1 MAKTKKWFYGYELL
15 EILDWTPTE
24 LLHHIKNGLPC
35 YNNLIDRQIFDIDS
49 LPRRYKTIEEITE
62 ETNKSF
68 ELCDPPR
75 PPSSLIEHSFKTQK
89 GTPIYPKDG
98 SEVMNFTLPTGNA
111 EALRLFEKIKAFR
124 FKNNDLS
131 IYLNNNSIHFD
142 SLLNSGPPST
152 ATEAQSAKSMDI
164 ESLSMTYISDNEIKI
179 RYSNATKIYDKKQL
193 GFKKQGN
200 SKIWNEFV
208 KALESKDHFYYV
220 GKSKTASYELA
231 QKNLKDIN
239 EKLISFFNKEYP
251 FKLPNNF
258 KLYENVKSEK
268 PGTYKFKF
276 AINNPSDINNKY
288 DNLSKDDLISKIE
301 KLSEQFSE
309 YEKNGNDKE
318 ADKTNIELSAAVET
332 AMNKGFI
339 GNNRAKGYLFPNRI
353 D

>member
-1 MAKTKKWFYGYELL
+1 MAKRWYLASELL
-15 EILDWTPTE
+15 NEWGMQPFEFIDLIRNGKLQPYVKDAEKEKKIRHELSDDEIQYLLDNSDNLENIPGE
-24 LLHHIKNGLPC
+24 LFERISPDIQREHFNEEAFENGIELQGFLDKLIFKAEDINHYEAENNIHHI
-35 YNNLIDRQIFDIDS
+35 
-49 LPRRYKTIEEITE
+49 T
-62 ETNKSF
+62 
-68 ELCDPPR
+68 
-75 PPSSLIEHSFKTQK
+75 
-89 GTPIYPKDG
+89 PKD
-98 SEVMNFTLPTGNA
+98 SDTPSPAAKAQPA
-111 EALRLFEKIKAFR
+111 ETI
-124 FKNNDLS
+124 
-131 IYLNNNSIHFD
+131 
-142 SLLNSGPPST
+142 
-152 ATEAQSAKSMDI
+152 DI

-179 RYSNATKIYDKKQL
+179 RHSKATKIYDKKQL